1 MNLNLV
7 GGLVA
12 MNFIF
17 PSIDIYWVDVIV
29 PIDVFFFSEGWP
41 NHQPVMDM
49 NSLYFNQ
56 MQLRSINYYNI

>member
-29 PIDVFFFSEGWP
+29 PIDVFFFFRGVA
-41 NHQPVMDM
+41 QPPTS
-49 NSLYFNQ
+49 NGYE
-56 MQLRSINYYNI
+56 